1 MAETGTEETIE
12 VIHGD
17 IMTTDLEHVSVIV
30 TYLLPE
36 ALEELKERL
45 TSWLRSE
52 PNGTD
57 KLPLQQQGTCC
68 SSKRRLCCSTWGIPG
83 LHSIREVDVGP
94 YNSAKLRLYDCT
106 S

>member
-12 VIHGD
+12 AVQGD
-17 IMTTDLEHVSVIV
+17 IMTTDLERASVIV

-36 ALEELKERL
+36 ALEKIKERL

-52 PNGTD
+52 PKGAH
-57 KLPLQQQGTCC
+57 KLPQQETCC
-68 SSKRRLCCSTWGIPG
+68 PHKRRLCCSTWGIPG
-83 LHSIREVDVGP
+83 LYSIREVDVGP
-94 YNSAKLRLYDCT
+94 YHNVKLRLYDCT

>member
-17 IMTTDLEHVSVIV
+17 MMNIDLEHVSVIV

-36 ALEELKERL
+36 ALEKLKERL

-52 PNGTD
+52 PNG
-57 KLPLQQQGTCC
+57 QQQVTCC

-94 YNSAKLRLYDCT
+94 YNNVKIRLYDCT

>member
-1 MAETGTEETIE
+1 
-12 VIHGD
+12 
-17 IMTTDLEHVSVIV
+17 MTTDLEHVSVIV

-36 ALEELKERL
+36 ALEKLKEHL
-45 TSWLRSE
+45 VLWLRSE

-57 KLPLQQQGTCC
+57 NLPQQGTCC
-68 SSKRRLCCSTWGIPG
+68 FPKRRLCCSTWGIPG

-94 YNSAKLRLYDCT
+94 HHNVKLRLYDCT